1 MAELTGPTRLTDPQR
16 LTDTLRLR
24 GKQQSAAAVIVLAW
38 AAVVMP
44 SLVQSYTAPK
54 SRTFTSDTETASAA
68 SSLVNL
74 GLSVALTGVLLL
86 LLVRYLNDL
95 PTDRRGVLVV
105 LLLPWLYQ
113 VSRDAFA
120 GTSLRIGG
128 LLYPLIVVVIW
139 ILRPKLQ
146 QLAILGY
153 LIGLTALISVVMGA
167 LDPAKGILSSTE
179 GSIITPDKQ
188 LLPWGILIGPLT
200 DGNPLGQFLALGLPA
215 AVYIRSRGWRWS
227 IFLVTSFAVLWTS
240 NRSSLAA
247 LLIGLI
253 VSALLKIAP
262 RGTRRLSTAV
272 IVTLFAAVVAYLPLT
287 ATQNDAFTNRGYIW
301 SASLRHWADHPLIG
315 LGSQWY
321 SQSAKYANNIGPTA
335 FHGHNQFVQI
345 LVLGGLINLVLVV
358 LMLIALIRVAARW
371 SEFRAVT
378 VPAAFLAMMLTSG
391 ALEVSLSFVHRS
403 FLLPVTVLTITY
415 MCFAD
420 EERLDTPVPAGL
432 ENIPRGVLGRPRG
445 PASTGPSSEAP
456 ARTGFEPPLEPT
468 PVGAP
473 ADLTAPMKAIA
484 QQAVFAQADTTSPI
498 PKLGTPAAEA
508 TSPIPKP
515 FIAPADATSPMPL
528 PTVTRP
534 PKPNQK
540 AQPVKRTAPRPAP
553 GPRPAPEHPASD

>member
-1 MAELTGPTRLTDPQR
+1 MAELSRPTR

-54 SRTFTSDTETASAA
+54 SRNFTSDTETASAA
-68 SSLVNL
+68 SGLVNL

-113 VSRDAFA
+113 VSRDTFA

-128 LLYPLIVVVIW
+128 LLYPLLVVVIW
-139 ILRPKLQ
+139 ILRPKLR

-153 LIGLTALISVVMGA
+153 LIGLTALISVLMGA

-215 AVYIRSRGWRWS
+215 AVYIRNRGWRWS

-247 LLIGLI
+247 LLVGLI

-262 RGTRRLSTAV
+262 RGTRRLTTAV
-272 IVTLFAAVVAYLPLT
+272 IILFFAAIVVYLPLT
-287 ATQNDAFTNRGYIW
+287 TTQNDAFTNRGYIW
-301 SASLRHWADHPLIG
+301 SASLRHWSDHPLIG

-345 LVLGGLINLVLVV
+345 LVLGGLINLFLIAV
-358 LMLIALIRVAARW
+358 MLLALIRVAARW

-378 VPAAFLAMMLTSG
+378 VPAAFLAMVLTSA

-432 ENIPRGVLGRPRG
+432 ENLPRTTLGGRKR
-445 PASTGPSSEAP
+445 
-456 ARTGFEPPLEPT
+456 FEPPPGPAPSETPTDLTVPMEILAPQKVPT
-468 PVGAP
+468 P
-473 ADLTAPMKAIA
+473 AD
-484 QQAVFAQADTTSPI
+484 
-498 PKLGTPAAEA
+498 A
-508 TSPIPKP
+508 TSPIPRLVP
-515 FIAPADATSPMPL
+515 APADATSPIPKLVVAPADATSPIPL
-528 PTVTRP
+528 VTARP
-534 PKPNQK
+534 SKPSPD
-540 AQPVKRTAPRPAP
+540 QPVKRTAPRPAAD
-553 GPRPAPEHPASD
+553 PRPDPEPPASG

>member
-1 MAELTGPTRLTDPQR
+1 MVELIGRTGRIDPR
-16 LTDTLRLR
+16 RLR
-24 GKQQSAAAVIVLAW
+24 GKHQSAAAVIVLAW

-44 SLVQSYTAPK
+44 SLVQSFTAPK
-54 SRTFTSDTETASAA
+54 NRNFTSDTETASAA

-74 GLSVALTGVLLL
+74 TLTVTLTGLLLL

-113 VSRDAFA
+113 VSRDTFA
-120 GTSLRIGG
+120 GTSLRLGG

-153 LIGLTALISVVMGA
+153 LIGLTALISVLMGA

-215 AVYIRSRGWRWS
+215 AVYIRHRGWRWS
-227 IFLVTSFAVLWTS
+227 IFLITSFAVLWTS

-247 LLIGLI
+247 LIVGLT
-253 VSALLKIAP
+253 VAALLKLAP

-272 IVTLFAAVVAYLPLT
+272 IITSFAAVVAYLPLT
-287 ATQNDAFTNRGYIW
+287 TTQNDAFTNRGYIW
-301 SASLRHWADHPLIG
+301 TASLRHWESHPLIG

-335 FHGHNQFVQI
+335 FHGHNQVVQI
-345 LVLGGLINLVLVV
+345 LVLGGLINLALVTM
-358 LMLIALIRVAARW
+358 MLIALVRAAARW
-371 SEFRAVT
+371 AEFRAVT
-378 VPAAFLAMMLTSG
+378 VPAAFLAMLLTSG

-415 MCFAD
+415 MCFAE
-420 EERLDTPVPAGL
+420 EEREAAPIQPVWPAPGAGAPDRPPPSGPPEPPVPAQP
-432 ENIPRGVLGRPRG
+432 E
-445 PASTGPSSEAP
+445 PAQVPVTVPMKLPQLPATVTPFSSDLDVTAP
-456 ARTGFEPPLEPT
+456 IQLNTARLPKLTSIGTPVTHTEPP
-468 PVGAP
+468 
-473 ADLTAPMKAIA
+473 
-484 QQAVFAQADTTSPI
+484 
-498 PKLGTPAAEA
+498 PAA
-508 TSPIPKP
+508 
-515 FIAPADATSPMPL
+515 
-528 PTVTRP
+528 
-534 PKPNQK
+534 
-540 AQPVKRTAPRPAP
+540 APRPGPERSAP
-553 GPRPAPEHPASD
+553 G

>member
-1 MAELTGPTRLTDPQR
+1 MAELSEA
-16 LTDTLRLR
+16 LRLR
-24 GKQQSAAAVIVLAW
+24 GKQQSAALVIVLTW

-44 SLVQSYTAPK
+44 SLVQSYTATK
-54 SRTFTSDTETASAA
+54 SRNFTSDVQVASAA

-74 GLSVALTGVLLL
+74 ALSLALTGLLLL
-86 LLVRYLNDL
+86 LLVRYLNEL
-95 PTDRRGVLVV
+95 PSDRRGVLLV

-139 ILRPKLQ
+139 ILRPKLR

-153 LIGLTALISVVMGA
+153 LIGLTALISVLMGA

-188 LLPWGILIGPLT
+188 LLPWGILIGPVT

-247 LLIGLI
+247 LLVGLG
-253 VSALLKIAP
+253 VAALLKLAPHGTKRFGTALIIGIA
-262 RGTRRLSTAV
+262 AV
-272 IVTLFAAVVAYLPLT
+272 VVAYLPLT
-287 ATQNDAFTNRGYIW
+287 TTANDSFTNRGYIW
-301 SASLRHWADHPLIG
+301 TASLRHWSDHPLIG

-335 FHGHNQFVQI
+335 FHGHNQFVQV
-345 LVLGGLINLVLVV
+345 LVLGGLINLVLVGV
-358 LMLIALIRVAARW
+358 LLIALVRVAARW
-371 SEFRAVT
+371 AEFRAVRG
-378 VPAAFLAMMLTSG
+378 PAAFLAMMLTSG

-403 FLLPVTVLTITY
+403 FLFPVTALTITY

-420 EERLDTPVPAGL
+420 EERPA
-432 ENIPRGVLGRPRG
+432 E
-445 PASTGPSSEAP
+445 
-456 ARTGFEPPLEPT
+456 
-468 PVGAP
+468 
-473 ADLTAPMKAIA
+473 
-484 QQAVFAQADTTSPI
+484 
-498 PKLGTPAAEA
+498 PAAER
-508 TSPIPKP
+508 
-515 FIAPADATSPMPL
+515 PL
-528 PTVTRP
+528 T
-534 PKPNQK
+534 
-540 AQPVKRTAPRPAP
+540 RTAPHPEAGLRPD
-553 GPRPAPEHPASD
+553 PEHSEPG